1 MGKGRGGGEG
11 CNTAVAW
18 VLTKVGKPNQD
29 SEKNKGLSCDFHKK
43 THFKLQGNQITTNR
57 SSEGT
62 YFMSSEKYEH
72 LFSILILG

>member
-1 MGKGRGGGEG
+1 MPNSGEMERGGGGGGGGRGGGGGAGEG

-43 THFKLQGNQITTNR
+43 THFKL
-57 SSEGT
+57 
-62 YFMSSEKYEH
+62 
-72 LFSILILG
+72 